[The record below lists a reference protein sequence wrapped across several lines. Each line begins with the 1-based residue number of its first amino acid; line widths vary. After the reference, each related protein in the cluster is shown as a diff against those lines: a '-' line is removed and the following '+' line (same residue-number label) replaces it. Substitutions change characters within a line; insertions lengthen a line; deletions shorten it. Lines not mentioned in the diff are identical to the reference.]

1 MWIKVDYCFLVPE
14 FELPNEE
21 QISYYEQ
28 LMMMS
33 NETIVLSNFLDKKE
47 SLVNILIW
55 LIYFMSSFMFNS
67 DDDYLLI
74 NIHHL
79 EYRL

>member
-1 MWIKVDYCFLVPE
+1 MWYLGPN

-33 NETIVLSNFLDKKE
+33 NETIVLNKFLGNQETK
-47 SLVNILIW
+47 VG
-55 LIYFMSSFMFNS
+55 
-67 DDDYLLI
+67 
-74 NIHHL
+74 
-79 EYRL
+79 

>member
-1 MWIKVDYCFLVPE
+1 MSYHLFCELKLMYRFLGPE

-47 SLVNILIW
+47 TLVNILI
-55 LIYFMSSFMFNS
+55 
-67 DDDYLLI
+67 
-74 NIHHL
+74 
-79 EYRL
+79 

>member
-1 MWIKVDYCFLVPE
+1 MIVFLVPE

-33 NETIVLSNFLDKKE
+33 NETIVLNNFLDEKGT
-47 SLVNILIW
+47 LVK
-55 LIYFMSSFMFNS
+55 
-67 DDDYLLI
+67 LLI
-74 NIHHL
+74 
-79 EYRL
+79 

>member
-1 MWIKVDYCFLVPE
+1 MDDCFLVPE

-33 NETIVLSNFLDKKE
+33 NETIVLNNFLDEKGTQVK
-47 SLVNILIW
+47 
-55 LIYFMSSFMFNS
+55 
-67 DDDYLLI
+67 LLI
-74 NIHHL
+74 
-79 EYRL
+79 